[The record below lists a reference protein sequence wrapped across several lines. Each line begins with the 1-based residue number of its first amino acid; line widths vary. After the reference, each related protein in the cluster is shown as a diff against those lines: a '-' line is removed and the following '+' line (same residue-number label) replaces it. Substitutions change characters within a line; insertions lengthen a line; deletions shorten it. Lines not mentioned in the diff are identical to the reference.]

1 LLSNRF
7 SPSVYLFF
15 EAGASFSFALWSTL
29 TALYRIQTVGLD
41 PFQLILLGTVLEL
54 TVFVLEV
61 PTGIV
66 ADIYSRRLSVIIG
79 TVLMGLG
86 FMLEGLFPFFV
97 TVVLAQVLWGVG
109 ATFESGARD
118 AWLTDE
124 VGEEKAGQLFLRSTQ
139 LRQIGI
145 FLAIPLAVGLSYI
158 SLNTPLIAGGACYLF
173 LAIGLFLF
181 LPETTFQR
189 HEAAHNPFA
198 AINQTF
204 RAGLGV
210 ARVKPVLITIF
221 TITAILGASSETFDR
236 LWEAHTLDIGLPS
249 FFNNPA
255 LAFGAIEMVSLV
267 LVIAVTQWAKGRV
280 RTEKHEEVARALL
293 ILNVLL
299 TVSVIGFGLA
309 SWFYV
314 ALAFYWA
321 SVALRTLNGP
331 LSRAWLNQ
339 SLESKTR
346 ATVFSMNNQM
356 DAIGQ
361 LAGGPLLGLVANRSI
376 SLAFVIAG
384 LLLVPASFLY
394 FRTLRNGEVQTE

>member
-1 LLSNRF
+1 
-7 SPSVYLFF
+7 
-15 EAGASFSFALWSTL
+15 
-29 TALYRIQTVGLD
+29 
-41 PFQLILLGTVLEL
+41 
-54 TVFVLEV
+54 VFVLEV

-66 ADIYSRRLSVIIG
+66 ADVYSRRLSVLVG
-79 TVLMGLG
+79 GVLMGLG
-86 FMLEGLFPFFV
+86 FMLEGLFPFFA
-97 TVVLAQVLWGVG
+97 TVVLAQVLWGIG

-124 VGEEKAGQLFLRSTQ
+124 VGEEKAGQLFLRATQ
-139 LRQIGI
+139 WRQVGI

-158 SLNTPLIAGGACYLF
+158 SLNTPLIAGGVCYL
-173 LAIGLFLF
+173 LVALGLFLF

-204 RAGLGV
+204 RAGLAV
-210 ARVKPVLITIF
+210 ARGKSLIITIF
-221 TITAILGASSETFDR
+221 MITAILGASSETFDR
-236 LWEAHTLDIGLPS
+236 LWEAHVLELGLPG
-249 FFNNPA
+249 FFDNPA
-255 LAFGAIEMVSLV
+255 LAFGAIEMMSLV

-280 RTEKHEEVARALL
+280 QTEKHQAVARALL
-293 ILNVLL
+293 IINVLL
-299 TVSVIGFGLA
+299 TLSVIGFGLA
-309 SWFYV
+309 NWFYL

-321 SVALRTLNGP
+321 SVTLRTLNGP

-376 SLAFVIAG
+376 PLAFVIAG
-384 LLLVPASFLY
+384 LLLVPASWLY
-394 FRTLRNGEVQTE
+394 FKTMRKD